1 MTIPAVLAIGFA
13 TGQRVVLGLDGVD
26 TVLRLL
32 TLAVSMLTFAL
43 SRTNVL
49 IGAAHLPL
57 FLAYLMPMVEK

>member
-13 TGQRVVLGLDGVD
+13 TGQRAVLGLDGVD
-26 TVLRLL
+26 TVLLL

-49 IGAAHLPL
+49 IGAVHLPL
-57 FLAYLMPMVEK
+57 FLAYPMPMVEK

>member
-13 TGQRVVLGLDGVD
+13 TGQRAVLGLDGVD
-26 TVLRLL
+26 TVLLL

-49 IGAAHLPL
+49 IGAVHLPL
-57 FLAYLMPMVEK
+57 FLAYPMPMGDK